1 MGGRSTVGPMR
12 RMIPIVLASFLLVAC
27 GGGGDGDSSFSESGG
42 DSGDFCAAANQFA
55 ALNSVINEATQPD
68 DLQSQLAPIESALSD
83 LEKSAPKEIKTDVA
97 DVVDGYGQIV
107 KFITESDPSD
117 PEAMMGEMLA
127 IGFSIAEPAERMNQY
142 ILAECGLDLDAVAA
156 TAPTNIDGG
165 AGDFEPGPVAVEVVN
180 LDASNGP
187 VDIYATTTNGFV
199 NEYEIVKGLAFG
211 ESVSVN
217 PPMPGYVVVV
227 PAGTETIDSYSETNV
242 ATEYVSED
250 DTYGPRR
257 LILLHPDLSSF
268 ADVEGGPTATTFWF
282 DAEDDTWSN
291 AIKEATP
298 GQHVVTVANFT
309 GASMNAAVPGA
320 GACLTTS
327 DSSQEGLL
335 IGGTTALPFAFAPGQ
350 IDIGLHDYDA
360 GDYDC
365 LLTAVAAWNGQG
377 TDGGRTLVVVYSD
390 DTGAPAIWSIDI

>member
-1 MGGRSTVGPMR
+1 MGGRSTVRPMR
-12 RMIPIVLASFLLVAC
+12 RLIPLVFTSLLLVAC

-42 DSGDFCAAANQFA
+42 DSGDFCAAANRFA

-68 DLQSQLAPIESALSD
+68 DLESQLAPIESALSD
-83 LEKSAPKEIKTDVA
+83 LEKSAPKEIKADVA

-107 KFITESDPSD
+107 QFISEADSSD

-127 IGFSIAEPAERMNQY
+127 IGFSIAEPADRMNQY
-142 ILAECGLDLDAVAA
+142 IIADCGLDLDAVAA

-187 VDIYATTTNGFV
+187 VDVYAVTTNGFV

-227 PAGTETIDSYSETNV
+227 PAGTVTIDSYSEANL
-242 ATEYVSED
+242 AAEYVSED
-250 DTYGPRR
+250 DIYGPRR
-257 LILLHPDLSSF
+257 LILLYPDLSSF
-268 ADVEGGPTATTFWF
+268 AEVEGGPTATTFWF

-291 AIKEATP
+291 AIKDATP

-309 GASMNAAVPGA
+309 GASMNASVPGA

-327 DSSQEGLL
+327 DSTQEGLL
-335 IGGTTALPFAFAPGQ
+335 IGGTTALPFSFAPGP

-365 LLTAVAAWNGQG
+365 LLTPVAAWSGQG

-390 DTGAPAIWSIDI
+390 EAGAPAIWSIDI

>member
-1 MGGRSTVGPMR
+1 MR
-12 RMIPIVLASFLLVAC
+12 RLIPLVLASVLLVAC
-27 GGGGDGDSSFSESGG
+27 GGGGDGDSSFSNDAGGG
-42 DSGDFCAAANQFA
+42 DGGSGDFCAAANQFA

-68 DLQSQLAPIESALSD
+68 DLEAQLAPIESALSD
-83 LEKSAPKEIKTDVA
+83 LENSAPKEIRDDVK
-97 DVVDGYGQIV
+97 DVVEAYGQIV

-117 PEAMMGEMLA
+117 PEAMMGEMFA

-142 ILAECGLDLDAVAA
+142 ILTECGLDLEAVAA

-180 LDASNGP
+180 LDANNGP
-187 VDIYATTTNGFV
+187 VDVYATTTNGMV
-199 NEYEIVKGLAFG
+199 NEYEI
-211 ESVSVN
+211 VN

-227 PAGTETIDSYSETNV
+227 PAGTTTIDSYSEVNL
-242 ATEYVSED
+242 ASEYVSED

-268 ADVEGGPTATTFWF
+268 ADVEGGPTSTTYWF

-291 AIKEATP
+291 ALKDAVP
-298 GQHVVTVANFT
+298 GQHVVTVANLT
-309 GASMNAAVPGA
+309 GASLNAALPGA

-327 DSSQEGLL
+327 DSTQEGLL
-335 IGGTTALPFAFAPGQ
+335 IGGTTALPFSFAPGP

-365 LLTAVAAWNGQG
+365 LLSAVASWSGQG
-377 TDGGRTLVVVYSD
+377 TDGGRTLVVVYADEAGS
-390 DTGAPAIWSIDI
+390 PVVWSIDF